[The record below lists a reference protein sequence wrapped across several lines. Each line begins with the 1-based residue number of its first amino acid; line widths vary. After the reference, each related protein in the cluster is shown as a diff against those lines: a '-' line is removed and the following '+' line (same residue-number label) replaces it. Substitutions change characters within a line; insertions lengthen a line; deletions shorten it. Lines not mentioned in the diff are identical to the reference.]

1 MKTHPGLERCEA
13 FINCQMEP
21 AHGLPPRERRAVTIS
36 RQAGSGAHLISTKLA
51 EYLQAHNLKDS
62 RPWTVFDRNLVERV
76 LEDHSLP
83 KRLAQFMPED
93 RISEMTDTLDEVFGI
108 HPPSWLLVRQTAQTL
123 LHLAELG
130 NVILI
135 GRGGNIVTRK
145 LSYVFHVR
153 LVGSLSKRLERL
165 QQSNQLDKKSALEF
179 IRCEDG
185 GRTRY
190 LKKYFNA
197 DPNDPL
203 LYHLVINTDLIS
215 CERAVR
221 MVGDAVMNWSF
232 HLP

>member
-51 EYLQAHNLKDS
+51 EYLQAHTLKDS

-93 RISEMTDTLDEVFGI
+93 RISEMTDTLDEVFGL

>member
-1 MKTHPGLERCEA
+1 
-13 FINCQMEP
+13 MEP

-51 EYLQAHNLKDS
+51 EYLQAHTLKDS

-76 LEDHSLP
+76 LEDHSLH

-93 RISEMTDTLDEVFGI
+93 RISEMTDTLDEVLGLQ
-108 HPPSWLLVRQTAQTL
+108 PPSWLLVRQTAQTL